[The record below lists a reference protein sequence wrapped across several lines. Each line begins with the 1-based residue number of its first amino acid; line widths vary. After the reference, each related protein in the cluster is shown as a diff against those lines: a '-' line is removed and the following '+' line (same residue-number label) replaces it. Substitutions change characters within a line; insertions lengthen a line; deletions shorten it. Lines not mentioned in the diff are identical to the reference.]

1 VCDECGGHRGVAVAH
16 DAVIACEVE
25 WRVDVAWRLGGRM
38 QAVEAFVVSHV
49 GHGPEGPALG
59 LDGCRIEQQPAR
71 PLGHEDAA
79 QGTQHAVEGQAIG
92 RGRDHG
98 VDTRDTLL
106 YVDVLVSLV
115 LLCSRRINLI
125 AEVWQR
131 RNGSSIV
138 FNALGIALTNLRI
151 VQSLPGCGDGRR
163 KIYERAP
170 NSGTAS
176 GVQHVKVNVG
186 VFSEGHEIANMLAS
200 GDPIAECD
208 ENVISLSLL

>member
-1 VCDECGGHRGVAVAH
+1 MRDECVGHRGVAVAH
-16 DAVIACEVE
+16 HAVIACEVE
-25 WRVDVAWRLGGRM
+25 WCVDVARRLVGRV

-49 GHGPEGPALG
+49 GDVPDGPALG
-59 LDGCRIEQQPAR
+59 LDGRPIEQQPAR
-71 PLGHEDAA
+71 PLVHQDAA
-79 QGTQHAVEGQAIG
+79 QGTQDAVQRHPE
-92 RGRDHG
+92 RGTRDHG
-98 VDTRDTLL
+98 VDAGNTPL
-106 YVDVLVSLV
+106 YVDVQVSLM

-125 AEVWQR
+125 AEVGQR

-138 FNALGIALTNLRI
+138 FNALGIALTNFRI
-151 VQSLPGCGDGRR
+151 VQSLPDCGDGRR

-200 GDPIAECD
+200 GDPITECD